1 MTDAPVSSLVTAT
14 GVETALEP
22 ASSSR
27 ARGRKARTRPA
38 DKPRTSKA
46 RTRPAKEPRRKIT
59 WDRIWAQRVLL
70 AMAVPLL
77 MYQILFKYVPVY
89 GWAIA
94 FQDYKPGRGSIWN
107 QEWVGFENFVDL
119 FTGVNGER
127 FRRVIVNTLG
137 QSLLTL
143 IVGTLGAI
151 VLALLLNEVKNLP
164 FKRIMQNITY
174 MPHFLSW
181 VIVASLASVALSLPS
196 SGGFI
201 NQGLM
206 AIGLVQE
213 PILFLTEP
221 NHFWG
226 IVAGTSLWKELG
238 WNTILYLAAITAID
252 PSLYE
257 AAEVDGAG
265 RYRKMW
271 NITLPGIRPTIVVLL
286 IINSGWIL
294 STNFELPY
302 FLGNGLI
309 SETAETIDVFVL
321 RYGYQLGNYSL
332 AVVAGIF
339 KTVVAIILVG
349 SANMAAKRLNQE
361 TLV

>member
-1 MTDAPVSSLVTAT
+1 MTDPVSTLVTAT
-14 GVETALEP
+14 ALEPALEP

-27 ARGRKARTRPA
+27 AQNRKARKNA
-38 DKPRTSKA
+38 
-46 RTRPAKEPRRKIT
+46 AKDPKRKIT
-59 WDRIWAQRVLL
+59 WDRVRAQRALL
-70 AMAVPLL
+70 AMSVPLL

-94 FQDYKPGRGSIWN
+94 FQHYKPGRGSIWN
-107 QEWVGFENFVDL
+107 QKWVGLQNFHNL

-127 FRRVIVNTLG
+127 FRRVVINTMG
-137 QSLLTL
+137 QSVLTL
-143 IVGTLGAI
+143 IVGTFGAI

-164 FKRIMQNITY
+164 LKRILQNITY

-206 AIGLVQE
+206 SLHLVDH
-213 PILFLTEP
+213 PVLFLTQP
-221 NHFWG
+221 NYFWG
-226 IVAGTSLWKELG
+226 IVAGTNLWKELG

-252 PSLYE
+252 PGLYE
-257 AAEVDGAG
+257 VAEVDGAG
-265 RYRKMW
+265 RYRKMFS
-271 NITLPGIRPTIVVLL
+271 ITLPSIRPTIVVLL

-294 STNFELPY
+294 TTNFELPY
-302 FLGNGLI
+302 FLGNGLV
-309 SETAETIDVFVL
+309 SDKSETIDVFVL

-339 KTVVAIILVG
+339 KTIVAVILVG
-349 SANMAAKRLNQE
+349 SANLAAKRLNQE

>member
-1 MTDAPVSSLVTAT
+1 MTDATVGTLVA
-14 GVETALEP
+14 GTALEP
-22 ASSSR
+22 DPGSANGSR
-27 ARGRKARTRPA
+27 SAKRTARKKA
-38 DKPRTSKA
+38 
-46 RTRPAKEPRRKIT
+46 AKDPRRKIT

-77 MYQILFKYVPVY
+77 LYQILFKYVPVY

-94 FQDYKPGRGSIWN
+94 FQDYKPGRGGIWE
-107 QEWVGFENFVDL
+107 QEWVGLENFVDL

-127 FRRVIVNTLG
+127 FARVVTNTLG
-137 QSLLTL
+137 QSILTL

-151 VLALLLNEVKNLP
+151 VLALLLNEVKNQP
-164 FKRIMQNITY
+164 FKRVMQNITY

-201 NQGLM
+201 NQALM
-206 AIGLVQE
+206 SLHLVDE

-221 NHFWG
+221 NYFWG
-226 IVAGTSLWKELG
+226 IVAGTNLWKELG

-252 PSLYE
+252 PTLYE

-265 RYRKMW
+265 RFRKMFS
-271 NITLPGIRPTIVVLL
+271 ITLPGIMPTIVVLL

-302 FLGNGLI
+302 FLGNGLV

-321 RYGYQLGNYSL
+321 RYGYELGNYSL

-349 SANMAAKRLNQE
+349 SANLAAKRLNQE

>member
-1 MTDAPVSSLVTAT
+1 MTDTPVSTLVTAI
-14 GVETALEP
+14 GLEPPVEP

-27 ARGRKARTRPA
+27 AQKRKARKNA
-38 DKPRTSKA
+38 
-46 RTRPAKEPRRKIT
+46 AKDPKRKIT
-59 WDRIWAQRVLL
+59 WDRVWAQRALL
-70 AMAVPLL
+70 AMSVPLL
-77 MYQILFKYVPVY
+77 LYQILFKYVPVY

-94 FQDYKPGRGSIWN
+94 FQHYKPGRGSIWN
-107 QEWVGFENFVDL
+107 QQWVGLKNFHNL

-127 FRRVIVNTLG
+127 FRRVVVNTMG
-137 QSLLTL
+137 QSVLTL
-143 IVGTLGAI
+143 IVGTFGAI

-164 FKRIMQNITY
+164 FKRILQNITY

-206 AIGLVQE
+206 SLHLVDH
-213 PILFLTEP
+213 PVLFLTQP
-221 NHFWG
+221 NYFWG

-252 PSLYE
+252 PGLYE

-265 RYRKMW
+265 RYRKMFS
-271 NITLPGIRPTIVVLL
+271 ITLPSIRPTIVVLL

-294 STNFELPY
+294 STNFEVPY
-302 FLGNGLI
+302 FLGNGLV
-309 SETAETIDVFVL
+309 SDRSETIDVFVL

-339 KTVVAIILVG
+339 KTIVAVILVG
-349 SANMAAKRLNQE
+349 SANLAAKRLNQE

>member
-1 MTDAPVSSLVTAT
+1 MTHAPVSNLVTAT
-14 GVETALEP
+14 GLEPAVEP
-22 ASSSR
+22 ASSS
-27 ARGRKARTRPA
+27 GSTDRKARKNA
-38 DKPRTSKA
+38 EKA
-46 RTRPAKEPRRKIT
+46 RKKKLAKDSKPKIT
-59 WDRIWAQRVLL
+59 WNAVRAQRALL
-70 AMAVPLL
+70 FMAVPLL
-77 MYQILFKYVPVY
+77 LYQILFKYVPVY

-94 FQDYKPGRGSIWN
+94 FQDYKPGRGGIFN

-127 FRRVIVNTLG
+127 FRRVVVNTLG

-143 IVGTLGAI
+143 VVGTVGAI
-151 VLALLLNEVKNLP
+151 ALALLLNEVKNLP
-164 FKRIMQNITY
+164 FKRVLQNITY

-201 NQGLM
+201 NQALM
-206 AIGLVQE
+206 SLGIVQE
-213 PILFLTEP
+213 PVMFLTEP

-252 PSLYE
+252 PAQYE

-286 IINSGWIL
+286 IINCGWIL
-294 STNFELPY
+294 TTNFELPY

-309 SETAETIDVFVL
+309 AERAETIDVFVL

-339 KTVVAIILVG
+339 KTIVAIILVG
-349 SANMAAKRLNQE
+349 AANQAAKRLNQE

>member
-1 MTDAPVSSLVTAT
+1 MIDAPANVVTGT
-14 GVETALEP
+14 GPDP
-22 ASSSR
+22 AVGLASKSR
-27 ARGRKARTRPA
+27 RRKAQRRA
-38 DKPRTSKA
+38 A
-46 RTRPAKEPRRKIT
+46 EEPKRKIT
-59 WDRIWAQRVLL
+59 WARIKSQRVLL
-70 AMAVPLL
+70 LMAVPLL

-94 FQDYKPGRGSIWN
+94 FQHYKPGRGSIWN
-107 QEWVGFENFVDL
+107 QQWVGLKNFYNL

-127 FRRVIVNTLG
+127 FRRVVVNTMG
-137 QSLLTL
+137 QSVLTL
-143 IVGTLGAI
+143 IVGTFGAI

-164 FKRIMQNITY
+164 LKRILQNITY

-206 AIGLVQE
+206 SLHLVDH
-213 PILFLTEP
+213 PVLFLTQP
-221 NHFWG
+221 NYFWG
-226 IVAGTSLWKELG
+226 IVAGTNLWKELG
-238 WNTILYLAAITAID
+238 WNTIIYLAAITAID

-265 RYRKMW
+265 RYRKMFS
-271 NITLPGIRPTIVVLL
+271 ITLPSIRPTIVVLL

-302 FLGNGLI
+302 FLGNGLV
-309 SETAETIDVFVL
+309 SDTSETIDVFVL

-339 KTVVAIILVG
+339 KTIVAVILVG
-349 SANMAAKRLNQE
+349 SANLAAKRLNQE

>member
-1 MTDAPVSSLVTAT
+1 MTDATVSTLVTAT
-14 GVETALEP
+14 GLEPALEP

-27 ARGRKARTRPA
+27 AQNRKARKNA
-38 DKPRTSKA
+38 
-46 RTRPAKEPRRKIT
+46 AKDPKRKIT
-59 WDRIWAQRVLL
+59 WDRVWAQRALL
-70 AMAVPLL
+70 AMSVPLL
-77 MYQILFKYVPVY
+77 LYQILFKYVPVY

-94 FQDYKPGRGSIWN
+94 FQNFKPGRGSIWN
-107 QEWVGFENFVDL
+107 QKWVGLHNFVNL

-127 FRRVIVNTLG
+127 FRQVVVNTMG
-137 QSLLTL
+137 QSVLTL
-143 IVGTLGAI
+143 VVGTFGAI

-164 FKRIMQNITY
+164 FKRVLQNITY

-201 NQGLM
+201 NQALM
-206 AIGLVQE
+206 SAHLVDK
-213 PILFLTEP
+213 PVLFLTEP
-221 NHFWG
+221 NYFWG
-226 IVAGTSLWKELG
+226 IVAGTNLWKELG
-238 WNTILYLAAITAID
+238 WNTIIYLAAITAID

-257 AAEVDGAG
+257 SAEVDGAG
-265 RYRKMW
+265 RYRKMFS
-271 NITLPGIRPTIVVLL
+271 ITLPSIRPTIVVLL

-309 SETAETIDVFVL
+309 SERAETIDVFVL

-339 KTVVAIILVG
+339 KTIVAIILVG
-349 SANMAAKRLNQE
+349 SANLAAKRLNQE

>member
-1 MTDAPVSSLVTAT
+1 MTDATVSTPVPAT
-14 GVETALEP
+14 GLEPAPEP

-27 ARGRKARTRPA
+27 AQKRKAR
-38 DKPRTSKA
+38 KKA
-46 RTRPAKEPRRKIT
+46 AKDPKRKIT
-59 WDRIWAQRVLL
+59 WDRVWAQRALL

-77 MYQILFKYVPVY
+77 LYQILFKYVPVY

-94 FQDYKPGRGSIWN
+94 FQRYKPGRGSIWD
-107 QEWVGFENFVDL
+107 QQWVGLQNFHNL

-127 FRRVIVNTLG
+127 FRQVVVNTMG
-137 QSLLTL
+137 QSVLTL
-143 IVGTLGAI
+143 IVGTFGAI

-206 AIGLVQE
+206 SLHLVDE
-213 PILFLTEP
+213 PVLFLTEP
-221 NHFWG
+221 NYFWE
-226 IVAGTSLWKELG
+226 IVAGTNLWKELG

-252 PSLYE
+252 PGLYE

-265 RYRKMW
+265 RYRKMFS
-271 NITLPGIRPTIVVLL
+271 ITLPSIRPTIVVLL

-302 FLGNGLI
+302 FLGNGLV
-309 SETAETIDVFVL
+309 SEKSETIDVFVL

-339 KTVVAIILVG
+339 KTIVAIILVG
-349 SANMAAKRLNQE
+349 SANLAAKRLNQE

>member
-1 MTDAPVSSLVTAT
+1 MTDAPVSTLVTAT
-14 GVETALEP
+14 GLEPAQEP

-27 ARGRKARTRPA
+27 AQNRKARKNA
-38 DKPRTSKA
+38 
-46 RTRPAKEPRRKIT
+46 AKDPKRKIT
-59 WDRIWAQRVLL
+59 WDRVWAQRALL

-94 FQDYKPGRGSIWN
+94 FQHYKPGRGSIWN
-107 QEWVGFENFVDL
+107 QKWVGLQNFHNL
-119 FTGVNGER
+119 FTGVMGER
-127 FRRVIVNTLG
+127 FARVVVNTMG
-137 QSLLTL
+137 QSVLTL
-143 IVGTLGAI
+143 IVGTFGAI

-164 FKRIMQNITY
+164 FKRILQNITY

-206 AIGLVQE
+206 SLGLVHQ
-213 PILFLTEP
+213 PVLFLTQP
-221 NHFWG
+221 NDFWG

-265 RYRKMW
+265 RYRKMFS
-271 NITLPGIRPTIVVLL
+271 ITLPSIKPTIVVLL

-309 SETAETIDVFVL
+309 SERAETIDVFVL

-349 SANMAAKRLNQE
+349 SANLAAKRLNQE
-361 TLV
+361 TLI

>member
-1 MTDAPVSSLVTAT
+1 MTDAPVSTLVTAT
-14 GVETALEP
+14 GIEPVLEP
-22 ASSSR
+22 AGSSP
-27 ARGRKARTRPA
+27 APDRKAR
-38 DKPRTSKA
+38 KKA
-46 RTRPAKEPRRKIT
+46 AKEPRRKIT
-59 WDRIWAQRVLL
+59 WDRVWAQRALL

-107 QEWVGFENFVDL
+107 QTWVGFENFGDL

-127 FRRVIVNTLG
+127 FRRVVINTLG

-143 IVGTLGAI
+143 IVGTVGAI
-151 VLALLLNEVKNLP
+151 VLALLLNEVKSMP

-206 AIGLVQE
+206 SLGLVHE
-213 PILFLTEP
+213 PVLFLTEP

-265 RYRKMW
+265 RYRKMF

-309 SETAETIDVFVL
+309 SERAETIDVFVL

-349 SANMAAKRLNQE
+349 SANLAAKRLNQE

>member
-1 MTDAPVSSLVTAT
+1 MTDATVGNLATAT
-14 GVETALEP
+14 GLEPALEP

-27 ARGRKARTRPA
+27 AQKRKARKNA
-38 DKPRTSKA
+38 
-46 RTRPAKEPRRKIT
+46 AKDPKRKIT
-59 WDRIWAQRVLL
+59 WDRVWAQRVLL

-77 MYQILFKYVPVY
+77 LYQILFRYVPVY

-94 FQDYKPGRGSIWN
+94 FQHYKPGRGSIWN
-107 QEWVGFENFVDL
+107 QQWVGLENFHNL

-127 FRRVIVNTLG
+127 FRRVVVNTMG
-137 QSLLTL
+137 QSVLTL

-164 FKRIMQNITY
+164 FKRILQNITY

-206 AIGLVQE
+206 SLHLVDQ
-213 PILFLTEP
+213 PVLFLTEP
-221 NHFWG
+221 NYFWE
-226 IVAGTSLWKELG
+226 IVAGTNLWKELG

-252 PSLYE
+252 PGLYE

-265 RYRKMW
+265 RYRKMFS
-271 NITLPGIRPTIVVLL
+271 ITLPSIRPTIVVLL

-302 FLGNGLI
+302 FLGNGLV
-309 SETAETIDVFVL
+309 SEKSETIDVFVL

-339 KTVVAIILVG
+339 KTIVAVILVG
-349 SANMAAKRLNQE
+349 SANLAAKRLNQE

>member
-1 MTDAPVSSLVTAT
+1 MTDATVSTPVTAT
-14 GVETALEP
+14 GLEPALEP
-22 ASSSR
+22 ASNSR
-27 ARGRKARTRPA
+27 AQKRKARKNA
-38 DKPRTSKA
+38 
-46 RTRPAKEPRRKIT
+46 AKDPKRRIT
-59 WDRIWAQRVLL
+59 WDRVWAQRALL
-70 AMAVPLL
+70 AMSVPLL
-77 MYQILFKYVPVY
+77 LYQILFKYVPVY
-89 GWAIA
+89 GWSIA
-94 FQDYKPGRGSIWN
+94 FQHYKPGRGSIWN
-107 QEWVGFENFVDL
+107 QQWVGLENFHNL

-127 FRRVIVNTLG
+127 FRRVVVNTMG
-137 QSLLTL
+137 QSVLTL

-164 FKRIMQNITY
+164 FKRILQNITY

-206 AIGLVQE
+206 SLHLVDH
-213 PILFLTEP
+213 PVLFLTEP
-221 NHFWG
+221 NYFWE
-226 IVAGTSLWKELG
+226 IVAGTNLWKELG

-252 PSLYE
+252 PGLYE

-265 RYRKMW
+265 RYRKMFS
-271 NITLPGIRPTIVVLL
+271 ITLPSIRPTIVVLL

-302 FLGNGLI
+302 FLGNGLV
-309 SETAETIDVFVL
+309 SDKSETIDVFVL

-339 KTVVAIILVG
+339 KTIVAVILVG
-349 SANMAAKRLNQE
+349 SANLAAKRLNQE

>member
-1 MTDAPVSSLVTAT
+1 MTDPVSTLVTAT
-14 GVETALEP
+14 ALEPALEP

-27 ARGRKARTRPA
+27 AQNRKARKNA
-38 DKPRTSKA
+38 
-46 RTRPAKEPRRKIT
+46 AKDPKRKIT
-59 WDRIWAQRVLL
+59 WDRVWAQRALL
-70 AMAVPLL
+70 AMSVPLL

-94 FQDYKPGRGSIWN
+94 FQHYKPGRGSIWN
-107 QEWVGFENFVDL
+107 QQWVGLKNFRNL

-127 FRRVIVNTLG
+127 FRRVVVNTMG
-137 QSLLTL
+137 QSVLTL
-143 IVGTLGAI
+143 IVGTFGAI

-164 FKRIMQNITY
+164 FKRILQNITY

-206 AIGLVQE
+206 SLHLVDH
-213 PILFLTEP
+213 PVLFLTQP
-221 NHFWG
+221 NYFWG
-226 IVAGTSLWKELG
+226 IVAGTNLWKELG

-265 RYRKMW
+265 RYRKMFS
-271 NITLPGIRPTIVVLL
+271 ITLPSIRPTIVVLL

-294 STNFELPY
+294 TTNFELPY
-302 FLGNGLI
+302 FLGNGLV
-309 SETAETIDVFVL
+309 SDKSETIDVFVL

-339 KTVVAIILVG
+339 KTIVAVILVG
-349 SANMAAKRLNQE
+349 SANLAAKRLNQE

>member
-1 MTDAPVSSLVTAT
+1 MTDPVSTLVTAT
-14 GVETALEP
+14 ALEPALEP

-27 ARGRKARTRPA
+27 AQNRKARKNA
-38 DKPRTSKA
+38 
-46 RTRPAKEPRRKIT
+46 AKDPKRKIT
-59 WDRIWAQRVLL
+59 WDRVWAQRALL
-70 AMAVPLL
+70 AMSVPLL
-77 MYQILFKYVPVY
+77 LYQILFKYVPVY

-94 FQDYKPGRGSIWN
+94 FQHYKPGRGSIFN
-107 QEWVGFENFVDL
+107 QQWVGLDNFRNL

-127 FRRVIVNTLG
+127 FRRVVINTMG
-137 QSLLTL
+137 QSVLTL
-143 IVGTLGAI
+143 IVGTFGAI

-164 FKRIMQNITY
+164 FKRILQNITY

-206 AIGLVQE
+206 SLHLVDH
-213 PILFLTEP
+213 PVLFLTQP
-221 NHFWG
+221 NYFWG
-226 IVAGTSLWKELG
+226 IVAGTNLWKELG

-252 PSLYE
+252 PGLYE
-257 AAEVDGAG
+257 SAEVDGAG
-265 RYRKMW
+265 RYRKMFS
-271 NITLPGIRPTIVVLL
+271 ITLPSIRPTIVVLL

-294 STNFELPY
+294 TTNFELPY
-302 FLGNGLI
+302 FLGNGLV
-309 SETAETIDVFVL
+309 SNRSETIDVFVL

-339 KTVVAIILVG
+339 KTIVAVILVG
-349 SANMAAKRLNQE
+349 SANLTAKRLNQE

>member
-1 MTDAPVSSLVTAT
+1 MTDATVSTPVTAT
-14 GVETALEP
+14 GLEPALEP

-27 ARGRKARTRPA
+27 AQNRKARKNA
-38 DKPRTSKA
+38 
-46 RTRPAKEPRRKIT
+46 AKDPKRKIT
-59 WDRIWAQRVLL
+59 WDRVWAQRALL
-70 AMAVPLL
+70 AMSVPLL
-77 MYQILFKYVPVY
+77 LYQILFKYVPVY

-94 FQDYKPGRGSIWN
+94 FQRYKPGRGSIWN
-107 QEWVGFENFVDL
+107 QQWVGLKNFHNL

-127 FRRVIVNTLG
+127 FRQVVVNTMG
-137 QSLLTL
+137 QSVLTL
-143 IVGTLGAI
+143 IVGTFGAI

-164 FKRIMQNITY
+164 LKRILQNITY

-206 AIGLVQE
+206 SLHLIDQPV
-213 PILFLTEP
+213 LFLTEP
-221 NHFWG
+221 NYFWE
-226 IVAGTSLWKELG
+226 IVAGTNLWKELG

-252 PSLYE
+252 PGLYE

-265 RYRKMW
+265 RYRKMFS
-271 NITLPGIRPTIVVLL
+271 ITLPSIRPTIVVLL

-294 STNFELPY
+294 TTNFELPY
-302 FLGNGLI
+302 FLGNGLV
-309 SETAETIDVFVL
+309 SDKSETIDVFVL

-339 KTVVAIILVG
+339 KTIVAVILVG
-349 SANMAAKRLNQE
+349 SANLAAKRLNQE

>member
-1 MTDAPVSSLVTAT
+1 MTDATVSTRVTAT
-14 GVETALEP
+14 GPETALP
-22 ASSSR
+22 LATSSR
-27 ARGRKARTRPA
+27 ARRR
-38 DKPRTSKA
+38 KPRKKA
-46 RTRPAKEPRRKIT
+46 AMGPRRKIT
-59 WDRIWAQRVLL
+59 WDRIWAQRALL

-77 MYQILFKYVPVY
+77 LYQILFKYVPAY

-94 FQDYKPGRGSIWN
+94 FQHYKPGRGSIWN
-107 QEWVGFENFVDL
+107 QKWVGFENFVNL

-127 FRRVIVNTLG
+127 FRRVVVNTLG
-137 QSLLTL
+137 QSVLSLV
-143 IVGTLGAI
+143 VGTLGAI
-151 VLALLLNEVKNLP
+151 VLALLLNEVKSLP
-164 FKRIMQNITY
+164 FKRVMQNITY

-181 VIVASLASVALSLPS
+181 VIVASLAAVALSLPS

-201 NQGLM
+201 NQALM
-206 AIGLVQE
+206 NLHIVDQ
-213 PILFLTEP
+213 PVLFLTQP
-221 NHFWG
+221 NYFWG
-226 IVAGTSLWKELG
+226 IVAGTNLWKELG
-238 WNTILYLAAITAID
+238 WNTILYLTAITAID
-252 PSLYE
+252 PALYE

-265 RYRKMW
+265 RYRKMF

-302 FLGNGLI
+302 FLGNGLV
-309 SETAETIDVFVL
+309 SERAETIDVFVL

-349 SANMAAKRLNQE
+349 SANLAAKRLNQE
-361 TLV
+361 SLV

>member
-1 MTDAPVSSLVTAT
+1 MTDLTVSTPVTAT
-14 GVETALEP
+14 GLEPALEP

-27 ARGRKARTRPA
+27 AQKRKARRNA
-38 DKPRTSKA
+38 
-46 RTRPAKEPRRKIT
+46 AKDPKRKIT
-59 WDRIWAQRVLL
+59 WDRVWAQRALL
-70 AMAVPLL
+70 AMSVPLL

-94 FQDYKPGRGSIWN
+94 FQHYRPGRGSIWD
-107 QEWVGFENFVDL
+107 QQWVGLQNFHNL

-127 FRRVIVNTLG
+127 FRRVVINTMG
-137 QSLLTL
+137 QSVLTL
-143 IVGTLGAI
+143 IVGTFGAI

-164 FKRIMQNITY
+164 FKRILQNITY

-206 AIGLVQE
+206 NLHLVDH
-213 PILFLTEP
+213 PVLFLTQP
-221 NHFWG
+221 NYFWG
-226 IVAGTSLWKELG
+226 IVAGTNLWKELG
-238 WNTILYLAAITAID
+238 WNTIIYLAAMTAID

-265 RYRKMW
+265 RYRKMFS
-271 NITLPGIRPTIVVLL
+271 ITLPSIKPTIVVLL

-294 STNFELPY
+294 TTNFELPY
-302 FLGNGLI
+302 FLGNGLV
-309 SETAETIDVFVL
+309 SDKSETIDVFVL

-339 KTVVAIILVG
+339 KTIVAVILVG
-349 SANMAAKRLNQE
+349 SANLAAKRLNQE

>member
-1 MTDAPVSSLVTAT
+1 MTDAPVSTLVTAT
-14 GVETALEP
+14 GIEPVLEP
-22 ASSSR
+22 ASTSP
-27 ARGRKARTRPA
+27 APDRKAR
-38 DKPRTSKA
+38 KKA
-46 RTRPAKEPRRKIT
+46 AKVPRRKIT
-59 WDRIWAQRVLL
+59 WDRVWAQRALL

-94 FQDYKPGRGSIWN
+94 FQDYKPGRGNIWN
-107 QEWVGFENFVDL
+107 QKWVGFENFADL

-127 FRRVIVNTLG
+127 FRRVVINTLG
-137 QSLLTL
+137 QSILTL
-143 IVGTLGAI
+143 VVGTLGAI
-151 VLALLLNEVKNLP
+151 VLALLLNEVKNMP
-164 FKRIMQNITY
+164 FKRVMQNITY

-206 AIGLVQE
+206 SLGLINHPV
-213 PILFLTEP
+213 LFLTEP
-221 NHFWG
+221 NNFWG

-265 RYRKMW
+265 RYRKMF

-309 SETAETIDVFVL
+309 SERAETIDVFVL

-339 KTVVAIILVG
+339 KTIVAIILVG
-349 SANMAAKRLNQE
+349 SANLAAKRLNQE

>member
-1 MTDAPVSSLVTAT
+1 MTDAPVSNLVAAT
-14 GVETALEP
+14 GLEPALEP
-22 ASSSR
+22 ASSSSR
-27 ARGRKARTRPA
+27 AARRKARTP
-38 DKPRTSKA
+38 KL
-46 RTRPAKEPRRKIT
+46 KEPKRKIT
-59 WDRIWAQRVLL
+59 WDRIKAQRVLL
-70 AMAVPLL
+70 LMAIPLL

-107 QEWVGFENFVDL
+107 QEWVGFENFADL

-127 FRRVIVNTLG
+127 FRRVLVNTLA

-151 VLALLLNEVKNLP
+151 VLALLLNEVKNAP

-181 VIVASLASVALSLPS
+181 VIVASLAAVALSLPS
-196 SGGFI
+196 SGGFV

-206 AIGLVQE
+206 ALGLVQE
-213 PILFLTEP
+213 PVLFLTEP

-238 WNTILYLAAITAID
+238 WNTIIYLAAITAID
-252 PSLYE
+252 PTLYE

-265 RYRKMW
+265 RYRKML

-309 SETAETIDVFVL
+309 SETSETIDVFVL

-339 KTVVAIILVG
+339 KTVVAIILVV
-349 SANMAAKRLNQE
+349 SANKAAKRFNQE

>member
-1 MTDAPVSSLVTAT
+1 MTDAPVSNLVTAT
-14 GVETALEP
+14 GLEP
-22 ASSSR
+22 AVEPAASSR
-27 ARGRKARTRPA
+27 SRRRKARTRAP
-38 DKPRTSKA
+38 
-46 RTRPAKEPRRKIT
+46 KEPRRKLT

-70 AMAVPLL
+70 AMAIPLL

-89 GWAIA
+89 GWAIG
-94 FQDYKPGRGSIWN
+94 FQDYKPGRGGILD

-127 FRRVIVNTLG
+127 FRRVVVNTLG
-137 QSLLTL
+137 QSVLTL
-143 IVGTLGAI
+143 VVGTLGAI
-151 VLALLLNEVKNLP
+151 VLALLLNEVKNVP

-206 AIGLVQE
+206 ALGLVQE
-213 PILFLTEP
+213 PVLFLTEP

-238 WNTILYLAAITAID
+238 WNTIIYLAAITAID
-252 PSLYE
+252 PTLYE

-265 RYRKMW
+265 RYRKML

-309 SETAETIDVFVL
+309 AEKAETIDVFVL

-349 SANMAAKRLNQE
+349 SANLAAKRLNQE
-361 TLV
+361 SLV

>member
-1 MTDAPVSSLVTAT
+1 MTDSTVSTLVTAT
-14 GVETALEP
+14 GLEPAPEP

-27 ARGRKARTRPA
+27 AQNRKARKNA
-38 DKPRTSKA
+38 
-46 RTRPAKEPRRKIT
+46 AKDPKRKIT
-59 WDRIWAQRVLL
+59 WDRVWAQRALL
-70 AMAVPLL
+70 AMSVPLL

-94 FQDYKPGRGSIWN
+94 FQNFKPGRGSIWN
-107 QEWVGFENFVDL
+107 QKWVGLHNFVNL

-127 FRRVIVNTLG
+127 FRRVVVNTMG
-137 QSLLTL
+137 QSVLTL
-143 IVGTLGAI
+143 TVGTFRAI

-164 FKRIMQNITY
+164 FKRILQNITY

-206 AIGLVQE
+206 SLHLVDH
-213 PILFLTEP
+213 PVLFLTQP
-221 NHFWG
+221 NYFWG

-252 PSLYE
+252 PGLYE

-265 RYRKMW
+265 RYRKMFS
-271 NITLPGIRPTIVVLL
+271 ITLPSIRPTIVVLL

-302 FLGNGLI
+302 FLGNGLV
-309 SETAETIDVFVL
+309 SDKSETIDVFVL

-339 KTVVAIILVG
+339 KTIVAVILVG
-349 SANMAAKRLNQE
+349 AANQAAKRLNQE

>member
-1 MTDAPVSSLVTAT
+1 MTDATVSTPVTAT
-14 GVETALEP
+14 GLEPALEP

-27 ARGRKARTRPA
+27 AQKRKAR
-38 DKPRTSKA
+38 KKA
-46 RTRPAKEPRRKIT
+46 AKDPKRKIT
-59 WDRIWAQRVLL
+59 WDRVWAQRALL

-77 MYQILFKYVPVY
+77 LYQILFKYVPVY

-94 FQDYKPGRGSIWN
+94 FQRYKPGRGSIWD
-107 QEWVGFENFVDL
+107 QQWVGLQNFHNL

-127 FRRVIVNTLG
+127 FRQVVVNTMG
-137 QSLLTL
+137 QSVLTL
-143 IVGTLGAI
+143 VVGTFGAI

-164 FKRIMQNITY
+164 FKRVLQNITY

-206 AIGLVQE
+206 SLHLIDQ

-221 NHFWG
+221 NYFWQ
-226 IVAGTSLWKELG
+226 IVAGTNLWKELG

-252 PSLYE
+252 PGLYE

-265 RYRKMW
+265 RYRKMFS
-271 NITLPGIRPTIVVLL
+271 ITLPSIRPTIVVLL

-302 FLGNGLI
+302 FLGNGLV
-309 SETAETIDVFVL
+309 SEKSETIDVFVL

-339 KTVVAIILVG
+339 KTIVAVILVG
-349 SANMAAKRLNQE
+349 SANLAAKRLNQE

>member
-1 MTDAPVSSLVTAT
+1 MTDATVSTSVTAT
-14 GVETALEP
+14 GLEPDLEP

-27 ARGRKARTRPA
+27 AQKRKAR
-38 DKPRTSKA
+38 KKA
-46 RTRPAKEPRRKIT
+46 AKDPKRKIT
-59 WDRIWAQRVLL
+59 WDRVWAQRALL
-70 AMAVPLL
+70 AMSVPLL
-77 MYQILFKYVPVY
+77 LYQILFKYVPVY

-94 FQDYKPGRGSIWN
+94 FQRYKPGRGSIWN
-107 QEWVGFENFVDL
+107 QQWVGLQNFHNL

-127 FRRVIVNTLG
+127 FRQVVVNTMG
-137 QSLLTL
+137 QSVLTL
-143 IVGTLGAI
+143 IVGTFGAI

-164 FKRIMQNITY
+164 FKRVLQNITY

-206 AIGLVQE
+206 SLHLVDQ
-213 PILFLTEP
+213 PVLFLTQP
-221 NHFWG
+221 NYFWE

-252 PSLYE
+252 PGLYE

-265 RYRKMW
+265 RYRKMFS
-271 NITLPGIRPTIVVLL
+271 ITLPSIRPTIVVLL

-302 FLGNGLI
+302 FLGNGLV
-309 SETAETIDVFVL
+309 SDKSETIDVFVL

-339 KTVVAIILVG
+339 KTIVAVILVG
-349 SANMAAKRLNQE
+349 SANLAAKRLNQE
-361 TLV
+361 TLI

>member
-1 MTDAPVSSLVTAT
+1 
-14 GVETALEP
+14 
-22 ASSSR
+22 
-27 ARGRKARTRPA
+27 
-38 DKPRTSKA
+38 
-46 RTRPAKEPRRKIT
+46 
-59 WDRIWAQRVLL
+59 
-70 AMAVPLL
+70 
-77 MYQILFKYVPVY
+77 
-89 GWAIA
+89 
-94 FQDYKPGRGSIWN
+94 
-107 QEWVGFENFVDL
+107 
-119 FTGVNGER
+119 
-127 FRRVIVNTLG
+127 
-137 QSLLTL
+137 
-143 IVGTLGAI
+143 
-151 VLALLLNEVKNLP
+151 
-164 FKRIMQNITY
+164 
-174 MPHFLSW
+174 
-181 VIVASLASVALSLPS
+181 
-196 SGGFI
+196 
-201 NQGLM
+201 M

-221 NHFWG
+221 NHFWGG

-271 NITLPGIRPTIVVLL
+271 NITLPGGIRPTIVVLL

>member
-1 MTDAPVSSLVTAT
+1 MTDATVSTPVTAT
-14 GVETALEP
+14 GLEPALEP

-27 ARGRKARTRPA
+27 AQKRKARKNA
-38 DKPRTSKA
+38 
-46 RTRPAKEPRRKIT
+46 AKDPKRKIT
-59 WDRIWAQRVLL
+59 WDRVWAQRALL

-94 FQDYKPGRGSIWN
+94 FQNFKPGRGSIWN
-107 QEWVGFENFVDL
+107 QKWVGLHNFVNL
-119 FTGVNGER
+119 LTGVNGER
-127 FRRVIVNTLG
+127 FRRVVVNTMG
-137 QSLLTL
+137 QSVLTL
-143 IVGTLGAI
+143 IVGTFGAI

-164 FKRIMQNITY
+164 FKRILQNITY

-206 AIGLVQE
+206 SLHLVDH
-213 PILFLTEP
+213 PVLFLTQP
-221 NHFWG
+221 NYFWG
-226 IVAGTSLWKELG
+226 IVAGTNLWKELG

-252 PSLYE
+252 PALYE

-271 NITLPGIRPTIVVLL
+271 SITLPSIRPTIVVLL

-302 FLGNGLI
+302 FLGNGLV
-309 SETAETIDVFVL
+309 SEKSETIDVFVL

-339 KTVVAIILVG
+339 KTIVAVILVG
-349 SANMAAKRLNQE
+349 SANLAAKRLNQE

>member
-1 MTDAPVSSLVTAT
+1 MTDPVSTLVTAT
-14 GVETALEP
+14 ALEPALEP

-27 ARGRKARTRPA
+27 AQNRKARKKT
-38 DKPRTSKA
+38 
-46 RTRPAKEPRRKIT
+46 AKDPKRKIT
-59 WDRIWAQRVLL
+59 WDRVWAQRALL
-70 AMAVPLL
+70 AMSVPLL

-94 FQDYKPGRGSIWN
+94 FQHYKPGRGSIWN
-107 QEWVGFENFVDL
+107 QKWVGLQNFHNL

-127 FRRVIVNTLG
+127 FRRVVINTMG
-137 QSLLTL
+137 QSVLTL
-143 IVGTLGAI
+143 IVGTFGAI

-164 FKRIMQNITY
+164 FKRILQNITY

-206 AIGLVQE
+206 SLHLVDH
-213 PILFLTEP
+213 PVLFLTQP
-221 NHFWG
+221 NYFWG
-226 IVAGTSLWKELG
+226 IVAGTNLWKELG

-252 PSLYE
+252 PGLYE
-257 AAEVDGAG
+257 VAEVDGAG
-265 RYRKMW
+265 RYRKMFS
-271 NITLPGIRPTIVVLL
+271 ITLPSIRPTIVVLL

-294 STNFELPY
+294 TTNFELPY
-302 FLGNGLI
+302 FLGNGLV
-309 SETAETIDVFVL
+309 SDKSETIDVFVL

-339 KTVVAIILVG
+339 KTIVAVILVG
-349 SANMAAKRLNQE
+349 SANLAAKRLNQE

>member
-1 MTDAPVSSLVTAT
+1 MTDPPVSTLVTAT
-14 GVETALEP
+14 GLEPALEP

-27 ARGRKARTRPA
+27 AQKRKARKNA
-38 DKPRTSKA
+38 
-46 RTRPAKEPRRKIT
+46 AKDPKRKIT
-59 WDRIWAQRVLL
+59 WDRVWAQRALL
-70 AMAVPLL
+70 AMSVPLL
-77 MYQILFKYVPVY
+77 LYQILFKYVPVY

-94 FQDYKPGRGSIWN
+94 FQRYKPGRGSIWN
-107 QEWVGFENFVDL
+107 QQWVGLQNFHNL
-119 FTGVNGER
+119 FTGVMGER
-127 FRRVIVNTLG
+127 FIRVVINTIG
-137 QSLLTL
+137 QSVLTL
-143 IVGTLGAI
+143 TVGTFGAI

-164 FKRIMQNITY
+164 FKRVLQNITY

-206 AIGLVQE
+206 SLHIVDQ
-213 PILFLTEP
+213 PVLFLTEP
-221 NHFWG
+221 NYFWG
-226 IVAGTSLWKELG
+226 IVAGTNLWKELG
-238 WNTILYLAAITAID
+238 WNTIIYLAAITAID

-257 AAEVDGAG
+257 SAEVDGAG
-265 RYRKMW
+265 RYRKMFS
-271 NITLPGIRPTIVVLL
+271 ITLPSIRPVIVILL

-294 STNFELPY
+294 TTNFELPY
-302 FLGNGLI
+302 FLGNGLV
-309 SETAETIDVFVL
+309 SNKSETIDVFVL

-339 KTVVAIILVG
+339 KTIVAVILVG
-349 SANMAAKRLNQE
+349 AANQAAKRLNQE

>member
-1 MTDAPVSSLVTAT
+1 MTHAPASRTVTT
-14 GVETALEP
+14 TEPEPVVEP
-22 ASSSR
+22 ASGSR
-27 ARGRKARTRPA
+27 SPDRQARKKAKKSPGKKLATDRP
-38 DKPRTSKA
+38 
-46 RTRPAKEPRRKIT
+46 RKIT
-59 WDRIWAQRVLL
+59 WNAVRAQKALL
-70 AMAVPLL
+70 FMSIPLL
-77 MYQILFKYVPVY
+77 LYQILFKYVPVY

-94 FQDYKPGRGSIWN
+94 FQDYKPGRGGIFS
-107 QEWVGFENFVDL
+107 QKWVGLDNFVNL

-127 FRRVIVNTLG
+127 FRRVVINTLG
-137 QSLLTL
+137 QSILTL
-143 IVGTLGAI
+143 VVGTLGAI
-151 VLALLLNEVKNLP
+151 VLALLLNEVRNLP
-164 FKRIMQNITY
+164 FKRVLQNITY

-201 NQGLM
+201 NQALM
-206 AIGLVQE
+206 NLNIVQE
-213 PILFLTEP
+213 PVMFLTEP
-221 NHFWG
+221 NYFWG

-252 PSLYE
+252 PAQYE
-257 AAEVDGAG
+257 AASVDGAG

-271 NITLPGIRPTIVVLL
+271 SITLPGIMPTIVVLL

-309 SETAETIDVFVL
+309 SDRAETIDVFVL

-339 KTVVAIILVG
+339 KTIVAIILVG
-349 SANMAAKRLNQE
+349 TANQAAKRLNQE

>member
-1 MTDAPVSSLVTAT
+1 MTDPVSTLVTAT
-14 GVETALEP
+14 GLEPALEP

-27 ARGRKARTRPA
+27 AQNRKARKKT
-38 DKPRTSKA
+38 
-46 RTRPAKEPRRKIT
+46 AKDPKRKIT
-59 WDRIWAQRVLL
+59 WDRVRAQRALL
-70 AMAVPLL
+70 AMSVPLL

-94 FQDYKPGRGSIWN
+94 FQHYKPGRGSIWN
-107 QEWVGFENFVDL
+107 QQWVGLKNFRNL

-127 FRRVIVNTLG
+127 FRRVVINTMG
-137 QSLLTL
+137 QSVLTL
-143 IVGTLGAI
+143 IVGTFGAI

-164 FKRIMQNITY
+164 LKRILQNITY

-206 AIGLVQE
+206 SLHLVDH
-213 PILFLTEP
+213 PVLFLTQP
-221 NHFWG
+221 NYFWG

-252 PSLYE
+252 PGLYE

-265 RYRKMW
+265 RYRKMFS
-271 NITLPGIRPTIVVLL
+271 ITLPSIKPTIVVLL

-294 STNFELPY
+294 TTNFELPY
-302 FLGNGLI
+302 FLGNGLV
-309 SETAETIDVFVL
+309 SDKSETIDVFVL

-339 KTVVAIILVG
+339 KTIVAVILVG
-349 SANMAAKRLNQE
+349 SANLAAKRLNQE

>member
-1 MTDAPVSSLVTAT
+1 MTDATVSTPVTAT
-14 GVETALEP
+14 GLEPAPEP

-27 ARGRKARTRPA
+27 AQKRKAR
-38 DKPRTSKA
+38 KKA
-46 RTRPAKEPRRKIT
+46 AKDPKRKIT
-59 WDRIWAQRVLL
+59 WDRVWAQRALL

-77 MYQILFKYVPVY
+77 LYQILFKYVPVY

-94 FQDYKPGRGSIWN
+94 FQRYKPGRGSIWD
-107 QEWVGFENFVDL
+107 QQWVGLQNFHNL

-127 FRRVIVNTLG
+127 FRQVVVNTMG
-137 QSLLTL
+137 QSVLTL
-143 IVGTLGAI
+143 VVGTLGAI

-164 FKRIMQNITY
+164 LKRVLQNITY

-206 AIGLVQE
+206 SLHLIDRPV
-213 PILFLTEP
+213 LFLTEP
-221 NHFWG
+221 NYFWE
-226 IVAGTSLWKELG
+226 IVAGTNLWKELG

-252 PSLYE
+252 PGLYE

-265 RYRKMW
+265 RYRKMFS
-271 NITLPGIRPTIVVLL
+271 ITLPSIRPTIVVLL

-302 FLGNGLI
+302 FLGNGLV
-309 SETAETIDVFVL
+309 SEKSETIDVFVL

-339 KTVVAIILVG
+339 KTIVAVILVG
-349 SANMAAKRLNQE
+349 SANLAAKRLNQE